1 MPRFK
6 PSTTSKNRQDSK
18 GENFTKSSPSREDFL
33 IIKQHIMQ
41 KCCTDKVSFSPLCC
55 FKYTNLTRK
64 KKREEKKDSYLL
76 KNNYVKF
83 RYGEST
89 IPAHET

>member
-1 MPRFK
+1 
-6 PSTTSKNRQDSK
+6 
-18 GENFTKSSPSREDFL
+18 
-33 IIKQHIMQ
+33 MQ
-41 KCCTDKVSFSPLCC
+41 KRCTDKVSFSPLCC
-55 FKYTNLTRK
+55 FKYTNLTGK

>member
-1 MPRFK
+1 
-6 PSTTSKNRQDSK
+6 
-18 GENFTKSSPSREDFL
+18 
-33 IIKQHIMQ
+33 MQ
-41 KCCTDKVSFSPLCC
+41 KCCTDKVSFSPPLLLQVYK
-55 FKYTNLTRK
+55 FNQK
-64 KKREEKKDSYLL
+64 KEEKKDSYLL

>member
-41 KCCTDKVSFSPLCC
+41 KCCTDKVSFSPPLLLQVYK
-55 FKYTNLTRK
+55 FNQKKEERRK
-64 KKREEKKDSYLL
+64 KRFISLEK
-76 KNNYVKF
+76 
-83 RYGEST
+83 
-89 IPAHET
+89 